1 MQFNING
8 DFMNQNKLNDL
19 LNQNDD
25 YDFINALIDL
35 VYGRYA
41 ETEYENLNEVQR
53 TLYLCCLIEDCCQA
67 DTLYTFIEEG
77 MGKYLSDAVKSYD
90 RIGAPKTSAL
100 LKQIINITPQNVI
113 DGESPTDEILDKII
127 ETGSLISD
135 YPDGVMHK
143 IYFDY
148 AKKHSTEIL

>member
-1 MQFNING
+1 
-8 DFMNQNKLNDL
+8 MNKNELNNL
-19 LNQNDD
+19 LSESDD
-25 YDFINALIDL
+25 YNFTHALIDL

-41 ETEYENLNEVQR
+41 ETGYENLNEVQR

-77 MGKYLSDAVKSYD
+77 MGKYLSESAEAYEK
-90 RIGAPKTSAL
+90 INAPETAL
-100 LKQIINITPQNVI
+100 LIRKAVEIIPHEVI
-113 DGESPTDEILDKII
+113 NGAEPSDELLDEICGI
-127 ETGSLISD
+127 GGLISD

-148 AKKHSTEIL
+148 AKKHSAEIL